1 MASMYKTTNLLK
13 FIDVADMSEKMGNA
27 EEHVHEAIADQ
38 EDHVAATSRDEGDG
52 ATKLPDVEIMTRP
65 RKPPEAGYTKLNMVG
80 PGLLKTGLM
89 VMLLMLV
96 YIKTELCPMGG
107 RVNILR
113 FEKSVVGKINYANQW
128 IA

>member
-27 EEHVHEAIADQ
+27 EEHVHEAK
-38 EDHVAATSRDEGDG
+38 H
-52 ATKLPDVEIMTRP
+52 PDVEMMTRP
-65 RKPPEAGYTKLNMVG
+65 WKPPEAGYTRLKMVG
-80 PGLLKTGLM
+80 PGLLKTGLI